1 MTKILLVGLPKSGTS
16 SFQYLFQVLGM
27 KSYHWDYRHG
37 KKIGTIMKENKENNR
52 KLLEGI
58 EDWDCITQM
67 DVCWSNSENYWPQ
80 ISDLERL
87 YEENKDCI
95 FILNRR
101 APEKILTSWKNW
113 GKMDERLY
121 RFNPELIEQK
131 NDEGLLKWFEN
142 HFETVETFFTKTNR
156 DSKFISFDIEK
167 DSIEKLKK
175 YIDIKEFKSF
185 PKKNV
190 SVNKKKN

>member
-1 MTKILLVGLPKSGTS
+1 
-16 SFQYLFQVLGM
+16 M
-27 KSYHWDYRHG
+27 K
-37 KKIGTIMKENKENNR
+37 TNKENNR

-67 DVCWSNSENYWPQ
+67 DVCLSNSENFWPQ
-80 ISDLERL
+80 ISDLEQL

-101 APEKILTSWKNW
+101 DPEKLLTSWKNW
-113 GKMDERLY
+113 NKMDERLY
-121 RFNPELIEQK
+121 RFNPELIQEK
-131 NDEGLLKWFEN
+131 NDEGLLKWFVK
-142 HFETVETFFTKTNR
+142 HFDTVETFFTETNP
-156 DSKFISFDIEK
+156 DSKFICFDIEK

-175 YIDIKEFKSF
+175 YIDIKEFTTF

-190 SVNKKKN
+190 SVIKKK